1 MNRHA
6 ITLTTADAVRR
17 FLLVALLL
25 ITTEMRAQE
34 VAENKPIEST
44 LKPLQIGSKNF
55 TESIILAELVTQL
68 LQAHGIP
75 AEHRQA
81 VGGSR
86 ILWNSLLRGEIDIY
100 PEYSGTLRHELLAN
114 VDGAKQIDLDLLLAN
129 FDLSPAIPLGFA
141 NNYALGMRAQMAEN
155 LTIRKLSDLP
165 NHPQLKIGVSSEFL
179 HRADGWPGLSGHYQL
194 PQTAVGLEHELAYRG
209 LINGDLDLI
218 DLYTTDA
225 EISEFDIAVVK
236 DDLRFFP
243 DYQALLIYRQTLI
256 HSAPQAVTLIQR
268 LENLLSENEIARLN
282 YQHRIEGISTAE
294 LATRYLQQRHL
305 IEPGSADRQ
314 STDQTLAS
322 ALMVTTL
329 EQLRLVGSSMLLAL
343 LIALPLGITA
353 AKNLRWGRVI
363 LAITGAI
370 QTIPGLALLVLMIPL
385 LGIGTLPAVA
395 ALFAYSL
402 LPIVRNT
409 ETGIRSISAELIETA
424 TALGLS
430 HWARLWHVELPLA
443 SRTILAGI
451 KTAVVINIG
460 TATLG
465 ALIGAGGYGQPILAG
480 IRLDDTALI
489 LQGALPAAAMA
500 FIAQGLF
507 GWLETLLP
515 ESG

>member
-86 ILWNSLLRGEIDIY
+86 ILWNSLLRGEIDLY

-194 PQTAVGLEHELAYRG
+194 PQTAVGLEHEVAYRG

-225 EISEFDIAVVK
+225 EIAEFDIAVVE

-256 HSAPQAVTLIQR
+256 HSTPQAVMLIQR
-268 LENLLSENEIARLN
+268 LENLLSES
-282 YQHRIEGISTAE
+282 G
-294 LATRYLQQRHL
+294 
-305 IEPGSADRQ
+305 
-314 STDQTLAS
+314 
-322 ALMVTTL
+322 
-329 EQLRLVGSSMLLAL
+329 
-343 LIALPLGITA
+343 
-353 AKNLRWGRVI
+353 
-363 LAITGAI
+363 
-370 QTIPGLALLVLMIPL
+370 
-385 LGIGTLPAVA
+385 
-395 ALFAYSL
+395 
-402 LPIVRNT
+402 
-409 ETGIRSISAELIETA
+409 GIR
-424 TALGLS
+424 
-430 HWARLWHVELPLA
+430 
-443 SRTILAGI
+443 
-451 KTAVVINIG
+451 
-460 TATLG
+460 
-465 ALIGAGGYGQPILAG
+465 Y
-480 IRLDDTALI
+480 
-489 LQGALPAAAMA
+489 
-500 FIAQGLF
+500 
-507 GWLETLLP
+507 
-515 ESG
+515 